1 MYFYSISYELKISF
15 DTDATIIKALQIKDE
30 AEKSARRS
38 VLHESEE
45 DEYNL
50 VKEDSLKSMAKV
62 NKNSDVKNTLL
73 FIDKI
78 RKNLLIYKF
87 YSGV

>member
-38 VLHESEE
+38 VLHESNE

-50 VKEDSLKSMAKV
+50 VKEDSFKSMAKV

>member
-38 VLHESEE
+38 VLHESDE